1 MQSRGKT
8 SYISRQEQERR
19 RRRQIR
25 SWIIL
30 ILIVAGVI
38 AGVSLLRGTRSTT
51 EITVSTLPCYPD
63 QDITVFGNN
72 VLYYDGASIHCLS
85 SSGAIRWS
93 FPVGSDASF
102 SVSDTHIVAWTG
114 TQLYIIDQNGT
125 PSYNEA
131 MDSSVQFARIGGNY
145 CAVVIGEDT
154 KPVLIVKD
162 LTGAQVDYEQEAF
175 SNLLML
181 DVGFYGDQMQYMW
194 TLCMDVYGTDINTVM
209 NTFQVGKMNTGE
221 VSLGDNLAY
230 RIFYDNGKLR
240 VFTTQQMYTYD
251 YKAVQDAT
259 GTKLVY
265 GWQLIDAYSPSRGYG
280 SMLLSPISQVT
291 GTAALSE
298 LRLLSETEDRRFALP
313 SNCVGAVVHGS
324 SIYAFCDQY
333 VYRSSTGEQRF
344 FGYKSNLPEGT
355 HLTGFLGM
363 TSDGHALVTN
373 GQTVWSIATPR

>member
-194 TLCMDVYGTDINTVM
+194 ALCMDVYGTDINTVM

-240 VFTTQQMYTYD
+240 VFTT
-251 YKAVQDAT
+251 
-259 GTKLVY
+259 
-265 GWQLIDAYSPSRGYG
+265 
-280 SMLLSPISQVT
+280 
-291 GTAALSE
+291 
-298 LRLLSETEDRRFALP
+298 
-313 SNCVGAVVHGS
+313 
-324 SIYAFCDQY
+324 
-333 VYRSSTGEQRF
+333 
-344 FGYKSNLPEGT
+344 
-355 HLTGFLGM
+355 
-363 TSDGHALVTN
+363 
-373 GQTVWSIATPR
+373 